1 MRHFYGSLFTDWIF
15 VMKNS
20 VLLYVYPDFKEFEV
34 TVTLSVLSKRFNL
47 HTFSIVTGQVKSSCG
62 LIIQPTIKIKNI
74 RPWEYEM
81 LILPG
86 GEISG
91 PLSSYLVKL
100 LKDFNSEQIR
110 VAAIGEGVTL
120 LSRAGLLE
128 GRTYTT
134 SSPSAPYIDGHF
146 MNKSVVEDKNFIT
159 AKANAFLDLGLL
171 IGKRMNCI
179 ENVEEY
185 NGKD

>member
-1 MRHFYGSLFTDWIF
+1 
-15 VMKNS
+15 MKKS
-20 VLLYVYPDFKEFEV
+20 VLLYVYPDFKEIEV
-34 TVTLSVLSKRFNL
+34 TVTLSVLRKRFDL
-47 HTFSIVTGQVKSSCG
+47 HTFSSGTGRVKSACG
-62 LIIQPTIKIKNI
+62 LIIQPTLKMKNI

-91 PLSSYLVKL
+91 PLSPYFVKL
-100 LKDFNSEQIR
+100 LKDFNSEQIKI
-110 VAAIGEGVTL
+110 AAIGEGVSL

-134 SSPSAPYIDGHF
+134 SSSSAPYPHGLF
-146 MNKSVVEDKNFIT
+146 VNKSVVEDKDLVT
-159 AKANAFLDLGLL
+159 AKTNAFLDLGLL

-185 NGKD
+185 NFYKGIR

>member
-1 MRHFYGSLFTDWIF
+1 
-15 VMKNS
+15 MKKS
-20 VLLYVYPDFKEFEV
+20 VLLYVYPNFKEFEV
-34 TVTLSVLSKRFNL
+34 SVTLSVLKKRFDL
-47 HTFSIVTGQVKSSCG
+47 HVFTQVTGQVKSDCG
-62 LIIQPTIKIKNI
+62 ILIQPTIKFKNI

-86 GEISG
+86 GDSLG
-91 PLSSYLVKL
+91 PLSPYLVKL

-110 VAAIGEGVTL
+110 IAAIGEGVSL
-120 LSRAGLLE
+120 LSRAGLLD

-134 SSPSAPYIDGHF
+134 SSPTAPYPEGHF
-146 MNKSVVEDKNFIT
+146 VNKSVVEDKNFIT

-185 NGKD
+185 NFYKGIR

>member
-1 MRHFYGSLFTDWIF
+1 
-15 VMKNS
+15 MKKS

-34 TVTLSVLSKRFNL
+34 TVTLSVLKKRFDL
-47 HTFSIVTGQVKSSCG
+47 HTFSIVTGQVKSACG

-91 PLSSYLVKL
+91 PLSPYLVKL

-110 VAAIGEGVTL
+110 IAAIGEGVSF

-134 SSPSAPYIDGHF
+134 SAPYPEGIF
-146 MNKSVVEDKNFIT
+146 VNKLVVEDKNFIT

-185 NGKD
+185 NFYKGIR

>member
-1 MRHFYGSLFTDWIF
+1 
-15 VMKNS
+15 MKKS

-34 TVTLSVLSKRFNL
+34 SVTLSVLSKRFDL
-47 HTFSIVTGQVKSSCG
+47 HVFSSGTGQVKSACG

-74 RPWEYEM
+74 RPWEYEI

-91 PLSSYLVKL
+91 PLSPYLVKL

-110 VAAIGEGVTL
+110 IAAIGEGVTL

-128 GRTYTT
+128 KRSYST
-134 SSPSAPYIDGHF
+134 SSPYAPYLEGSLA
-146 MNKSVVEDKNFIT
+146 NQPVTEDKHLIT
-159 AKANAFLDLGLL
+159 AKANAYLDFGLL

-179 ENVEEY
+179 NSIDEY
-185 NGKD
+185 NFYKGIQ